1 MSFSFIHIS
10 DIHLGRPFS
19 GLSKFAYDEKINNLY
34 KTAVEKAFYNAIEYA
49 IIKNVDFVFIAGD
62 TFDSDEHDFSSKL
75 ILKEGLKKLSD
86 ADIDVYLICGNHD
99 PITSYNKNTFNYD
112 VDSKIKIIGLNT
124 PKYMDMDLYNKN
136 GEKVAC
142 LHSLSFTDDKMNENP
157 IDYFSKVSDNNTFNI
172 GLLHCDLNADSISPY
187 APCNINELKS
197 LGYDY
202 WALGHIHVPSLNDD
216 IIQYA
221 GTIQGRNTKETGPH
235 GIRYIKVE
243 NNKITKNS
251 FISVDI
257 IRFEDVNIDIS
268 GINDT
273 TDALAKIEEE
283 LYKITNQDKNSC
295 ELFLIRLNLTGCT
308 KFYSELNDEIFSV
321 IADKIRTNSYNRI
334 YISQIINGTIPNID
348 ENILKDDEGI
358 VGKVY
363 NTAIDQDIIQKLYS
377 ETERKYKNL
386 IDSCNFAQQDYN
398 SFTQNILKKSK
409 EECMNLCSFLFE
421 SESKED

>member
-62 TFDSDEHDFSSKL
+62 TFDSDEQDFSSKL
-75 ILKEGLKKLSD
+75 TLKEGLKKLAD
-86 ADIDVYLICGNHD
+86 ADIDVCLICGNHD
-99 PITSYNKNTFNYD
+99 PINSYNKNTFNYD
-112 VDSKIKIIGLNT
+112 IDSKIKIIGLNT

-251 FISVDI
+251 FIPVDI
-257 IRFEDVNIDIS
+257 IRFEDISIDIS
-268 GINDT
+268 YINDT
-273 TDALAKIEEE
+273 TDVLSRIEDE
-283 LYKITNQDKNSC
+283 LYKVTNQDKNSC

-386 IDSCNFAQQDYN
+386 IDSCNFTKQDYN
-398 SFTQNILKKSK
+398 SFAQNILQKSK
-409 EECMNLCSFLFE
+409 EECLNLCSFLFE

>member
-251 FISVDI
+251 FIPVDI

-283 LYKITNQDKNSC
+283 LYKITNQDKNLC

-308 KFYSELNDEIFSV
+308 KFHSELNDEFYNV
-321 IADKIRTNSYNRI
+321 IADRIKTNSYNKI
-334 YISQIINGTIPNID
+334 YISQIINETIPNID
-348 ENILKDDEGI
+348 ENILKEDEGI

-363 NTAIDQDIIQKLYS
+363 NTAIDQDIIHKLYS

>member
-1 MSFSFIHIS
+1 MSFSFVHIS

-62 TFDSDEHDFSSKL
+62 TFDSDEQDFSSKL
-75 ILKEGLKKLSD
+75 TLKEGLKKLAD

-99 PITSYNKNTFNYD
+99 CVNSYNKNTFNYD
-112 VDSKIKIIGLNT
+112 IDSKIKIIGLNT
-124 PKYMDMDLYNKN
+124 PKYLDIDLYNKI

-142 LHSLSFTDDKMNENP
+142 LHSLSFSDEKMNENP
-157 IDYFSKVSDNNTFNI
+157 LNYFSKVTDNNTFNI
-172 GLLHCDLNADSISPY
+172 GLLHCDLNADAISPY

-197 LGYDY
+197 FGYDY

>member
-19 GLSKFAYDEKINNLY
+19 GLSKFAYDEKINSLY
-34 KTAVEKAFYNAIEYA
+34 KTAVEKAFNNFIDYA
-49 IIKNVDFVFIAGD
+49 ILKNVDFVFIAGD

-112 VDSKIKIIGLNT
+112 VDSNIKIIGLNT
-124 PKYMDMDLYNKN
+124 PKYIDMDLYNKN

-157 IDYFSKVSDNNTFNI
+157 IDYFSKVSDNDTFNI

-221 GTIQGRNTKETGPH
+221 GTIQGRNTKETGCH
-235 GIRYIKVE
+235 GVRYIKVE

-251 FISVDI
+251 FIPVDI

-273 TDALAKIEEE
+273 TEALAKIEEE

-308 KFYSELNDEIFSV
+308 KFYSELNDEIFSA
-321 IADKIRTNSYNRI
+321 IADRIKTNSYNRI
-334 YISQIINGTIPNID
+334 YISQIINETIPSID
-348 ENILKDDEGI
+348 ENILKEDEGI

-363 NTAIDQDIIQKLYS
+363 NIAINQDIIQRVYS
-377 ETERKYKNL
+377 ETEEKYKNF
-386 IDSCNFAQQDYN
+386 IASCNFTQQDYN

>member
-1 MSFSFIHIS
+1 MSFSFVHIS

-34 KTAVEKAFYNAIEYA
+34 KTAIEKAFYNAIEYA
-49 IIKNVDFVFIAGD
+49 IIKNVDFVLIAGD

-112 VDSKIKIIGLNT
+112 VDSNIKIIGLNT
-124 PKYMDMDLYNKN
+124 PKYIDMDLYNKN

-221 GTIQGRNTKETGPH
+221 GTIQGRNTKETGCH
-235 GIRYIKVE
+235 GVRYIKVE

-251 FISVDI
+251 FIPVDI

-273 TDALAKIEEE
+273 TEALAKIEEE

-308 KFYSELNDEIFSV
+308 KFYSELNDEIFSA
-321 IADKIRTNSYNRI
+321 IADRIKTNSYNRI
-334 YISQIINGTIPNID
+334 YISQIINETIPSID
-348 ENILKDDEGI
+348 ENILKEDEGI

-363 NTAIDQDIIQKLYS
+363 NIAINQDIIQRVYS
-377 ETERKYKNL
+377 ETEEKYKNF
-386 IDSCNFAQQDYN
+386 IASCNFTQQDYN

>member
-19 GLSKFAYDEKINNLY
+19 GLSKFAYDEKINSLY
-34 KTAVEKAFYNAIEYA
+34 KTAVEKAFNNFIDYA
-49 IIKNVDFVFIAGD
+49 ILKNVDFVFIAGD

-112 VDSKIKIIGLNT
+112 VDSNIKIIGLNT
-124 PKYMDMDLYNKN
+124 PKYIDMDLYNKN

-157 IDYFSKVSDNNTFNI
+157 IDYFSKVSDNDTFNI

-221 GTIQGRNTKETGPH
+221 GTIQGRNTKETGCH
-235 GIRYIKVE
+235 GVRYIKVE

-251 FISVDI
+251 FIPVDI

-268 GINDT
+268 CINDT

-283 LYKITNQDKNSC
+283 LYQITNQDKNSC

-308 KFYSELNDEIFSV
+308 KFYSELNDEIFSA
-321 IADKIRTNSYNRI
+321 IADRIKTNSYNRI
-334 YISQIINGTIPNID
+334 YISQIINETIPSID
-348 ENILKDDEGI
+348 ENILKEDEGI

-363 NTAIDQDIIQKLYS
+363 NIAINQDIIQRVYS
-377 ETERKYKNL
+377 ETEEKYKNF
-386 IDSCNFAQQDYN
+386 IASCNFTQQDYN

>member
-157 IDYFSKVSDNNTFNI
+157 IDYFSKVTDNNTFNI
-172 GLLHCDLNADSISPY
+172 GLLHCELNAEAISPY

-235 GIRYIKVE
+235 GIRYIKVD
-243 NNKITKNS
+243 NNKIVKNN
-251 FISVDI
+251 FIPMDI
-257 IRFEDVNIDIS
+257 IRFEDISIDIS
-268 GINDT
+268 YINDT
-273 TDALAKIEEE
+273 TDVLSRIEDE
-283 LYKITNQDKNSC
+283 LYKVTNQDKNLC
-295 ELFLIRLNLTGCT
+295 ELFLTRLYLTGCT

-348 ENILKDDEGI
+348 ENILKEDEGI

-363 NTAIDQDIIQKLYS
+363 NTAINQAIIQEVYS
-377 ETERKYKNL
+377 ETKEKYKNL
-386 IDSCNFAQQDYN
+386 IASCNFTKQDYN
-398 SFTQNILKKSK
+398 SFAQNILQKSK
-409 EECMNLCSFLFE
+409 EECLNLCSFLFE
-421 SESKED
+421 PESKED

>member
-1 MSFSFIHIS
+1 MSFSFVHIS

-34 KTAVEKAFYNAIEYA
+34 KTAIEKAFYNAIEYA

-62 TFDSDEHDFSSKL
+62 TFDSDEQDFSSKL
-75 ILKEGLKKLSD
+75 TLKEGLKKLAD

-112 VDSKIKIIGLNT
+112 VDSNIKIIGLNT
-124 PKYMDMDLYNKN
+124 PKYIDMDLYNKN

-157 IDYFSKVSDNNTFNI
+157 IDYFSKVSDNDTFNI

-221 GTIQGRNTKETGPH
+221 GTIQGRNTKETGCH
-235 GIRYIKVE
+235 GVRYIKVE

-251 FISVDI
+251 FIPVDI

-268 GINDT
+268 CINDT

-283 LYKITNQDKNSC
+283 LYQITNQDKNSC

-308 KFYSELNDEIFSV
+308 KFYSELNDEFFSA
-321 IADKIRTNSYNRI
+321 IADRIKTNSYNKI
-334 YISQIINGTIPNID
+334 YISQIINETIPSID
-348 ENILKDDEGI
+348 ENILKEDEGI

-363 NTAIDQDIIQKLYS
+363 NIAINQDIIQRVYS
-377 ETERKYKNL
+377 ETEEKYKNF
-386 IDSCNFAQQDYN
+386 IASCNFTQQDYN

>member
-363 NTAIDQDIIQKLYS
+363 NTAINQAIIQEVYS
-377 ETERKYKNL
+377 ETKEKYKNL
-386 IDSCNFAQQDYN
+386 IASCNFTKQDYN
-398 SFTQNILKKSK
+398 SFAQNILQKSK
-409 EECMNLCSFLFE
+409 EECLNLCSFLFE